1 MKTKVESSKGND
13 VVEMEKLKTRL
24 QEVEVEE
31 AIVQLA
37 EANDQLRKD
46 VRGGTASSP
55 EEIMVKAESNG
66 VTEQARKWSEKI
78 GSLEFEVQNIQYVLL
93 KLDEKSG
100 ETEKKSNVQHRF
112 YGSKTGVLLRD
123 FISSGGK
130 RRSLRRRKKGCF
142 CGCGRPA
149 TIEEA

>member
-24 QEVEVEE
+24 QEVEE

-46 VRGGTASSP
+46 VCGGVVSSP
-55 EEIMVKAESNG
+55 EEMMVKAQSNG
-66 VTEQARKWSEKI
+66 VTEQARKCSEKI

-100 ETEKKSNVQHRF
+100 ETKKKSNVQHML
-112 YGSKTGVLLRD
+112 YGSKTGVLLWD
-123 FISSGGK
+123 FISSAGK

-142 CGCGRPA
+142 CGCWRPA
-149 TIEEA
+149 AIEEA